1 MLSRHYG
8 FVWSEAQVERR
19 SSVTAS
25 LRGYSP
31 SMRII
36 SRRCGS
42 LLNQIPSDPREAGP
56 WLRQSK
62 DAGLA
67 GLDVDHSWILK
78 GATPIRPLCLRSVV
92 STLALTLLTWAGVAL
107 SLEEARVF
115 CSRCER
121 GFGCNR
127 CAGPYLDR
135 SLMRD
140 VYTYAVREPLPRS
153 TAVRS
158 RMSFIRHCGC

>member
-1 MLSRHYG
+1 MCCLPNRQVISTDEGADYISADVTMTGLADGTGSYTGLRHLAVSALW

-92 STLALTLLTWAGVAL
+92 SEHACADAPHMGWGCTVIGSGAGFSL
-107 SLEEARVF
+107 S
-115 CSRCER
+115 
-121 GFGCNR
+121 
-127 CAGPYLDR
+127 
-135 SLMRD
+135 
-140 VYTYAVREPLPRS
+140 VRTRLRL
-153 TAVRS
+153 
-158 RMSFIRHCGC
+158 